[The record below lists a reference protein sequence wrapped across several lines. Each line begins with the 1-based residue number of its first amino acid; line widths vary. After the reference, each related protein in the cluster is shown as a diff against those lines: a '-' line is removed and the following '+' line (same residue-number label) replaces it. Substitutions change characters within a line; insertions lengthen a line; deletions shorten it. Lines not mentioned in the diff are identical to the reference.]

1 MQSFDINIHKTHLTN
16 ILLDIYKDNNL
27 SKSLGFKG
35 GTAAMFFYSLP
46 RFSVDLDFDLTNKFG
61 ADSKETEIIIKR
73 ITSLLQN
80 KYIIKDQSTKFNTL
94 FWAVSYAEGTRQIKV
109 EISTRDRPF
118 NDYDMEPFYGV
129 TIKLSQIRDMIAH
142 KMTAISDR
150 KSLANRDLFD
160 THFFLSSKYATDINY
175 EIIKQKTGK
184 TPDIFYMDLLN
195 FLKNIDNKNLLDG
208 LGELID
214 EKQKYWVKNSLLK
227 ELTGLIERQIDLK
240 TWS

>member
-1 MQSFDINIHKTHLTN
+1 MQSLDINIHKTHLTN
-16 ILLDIYKDNNL
+16 ILLDIYKDSDL
-27 SKSLGFKG
+27 CKSLGFKG
-35 GTAAMFFYSLP
+35 GTATMFFYSLP
-46 RFSVDLDFDLTNKFG
+46 RFSVDLDFDLTSKFSPN
-61 ADSKETEIIIKR
+61 SKELEIMIKKM
-73 ITSLLQN
+73 TSLLQN
-80 KYIIKDQSTKFNTL
+80 KYTIKDQNVKFNTL

-109 EISTRDRPF
+109 EVSTRDQPF
-118 NDYDMEPFYGV
+118 NNYDLEPFYGMTV
-129 TIKLSQIRDMIAH
+129 KLSQIRDMIAH

-184 TPDIFYMDLLN
+184 TPDVFYKDLLS
-195 FLKNIDNKNLLDG
+195 FLEKVDNKNLLDG

-214 EKQKYWVKNSLLK
+214 EKQKYWVKSNLLK